1 MAMMRFPRTK
11 LRNQENVR
19 RNLRGRNCCARKT
32 GNRDRR
38 KRCSRLH
45 RKAMPGEFP
54 RVRTGVAEEFRG
66 KGLLYRQQLT
76 RWESAIRRTIRRLL
90 AARHARIRAIS
101 SGDITRAAGAAAAAS
116 HRVAWCTDRTRMR
129 MQAN

>member
-11 LRNQENVR
+11 HRSQESVR
-19 RNLRGRNCCARKT
+19 RNSRGRNCCARKT

-45 RKAMPGEFP
+45 RKAMPGEFL
-54 RVRTGVAEEFRG
+54 RVRTDVAEEFQE
-66 KGLLYRQQLT
+66 KGLLRQRWQQLT
-76 RWESAIRRTIRRLL
+76 RWESAIRRAIRRLL

-101 SGDITRAAGAAAAAS
+101 
-116 HRVAWCTDRTRMR
+116 
-129 MQAN
+129 